1 LVEEIYDVEF
11 DESNSSQGA
20 HENLDDVDDESLRE
34 AMKNI
39 PVRDIK
45 PKDDATGRISKWAVV
60 TDFPL
65 DDILCN
71 HDATGRI
78 SKCVVDLGALNIEF
92 TPRKAMKF

>member
-45 PKDDATGRISKWAVV
+45 PKDDATGRISK
-60 TDFPL
+60 
-65 DDILCN
+65 
-71 HDATGRI
+71 
-78 SKCVVDLGALNIEF
+78 CVVDLGALNIEF